1 MDVNCLEI
9 FRRQTLDFNLNWLR
23 WIKSTYNSNTRGTW
37 KQMCSRTFI
46 TRMRGI
52 SFENHQWILYFQLT
66 QFPFPHLPA
75 ILKNSISFGSLS
87 GLLKTKVY
95 SSFFLS
101 SCAVDQA
108 PEWFSWYR
116 FGGRSWHTAG
126 KSLRQWY
133 LAQFLRVQIGPRQN
147 RRRTPGGKWPGP
159 SRENAC
165 TGANHLQVSPSC
177 GDAGCSKE

>member
-9 FRRQTLDFNLNWLR
+9 FRRQTLDFNSNWLR

-37 KQMCSRTFI
+37 KPMCSRTFI

-75 ILKNSISFGSLS
+75 ILKNSISLGSLS

-95 SSFFLS
+95 GWFFSF
-101 SCAVDQA
+101 VM
-108 PEWFSWYR
+108 
-116 FGGRSWHTAG
+116 RSWSSPRMVFLVSFWWAELTHRWKIITSMISCPIPPRPNRAASELETNFWRQMARPFAG
-126 KSLRQWY
+126 KRMH
-133 LAQFLRVQIGPRQN
+133 
-147 RRRTPGGKWPGP
+147 RR
-159 SRENAC
+159 
-165 TGANHLQVSPSC
+165 
-177 GDAGCSKE
+177 